1 MNIDELVAAITKST
15 QHRYLYHFTD
25 TSNFPSIGTK
35 GLVSKAQMRKEG
47 WWPDA
52 TGGNQLSW
60 DLDSHRGIDKY
71 VSLCM
76 TKNHP
81 MKYLAQ
87 KDGRLPEPRYL
98 AIEPEILK
106 IPGIRIAFGVA
117 NSNDVEILP
126 VEDAIAKL
134 DVEVLYTRTDWSSA
148 EIQQRLSAAEK
159 LEVLVPDLV
168 PRKLIAGIV

>member
-1 MNIDELVAAITKST
+1 MTIDELVATISKST

-25 TSNFPSIGTK
+25 KSNFPSIGTK
-35 GLVSKAQMRKEG
+35 GLVSKTQMKVEG

-60 DLDSHRGIDKY
+60 SLDELRGIDQY

-87 KDGRLPEPRYL
+87 RDGRLPEPRYL
-98 AIEPEILK
+98 AIEPKALAL
-106 IPGIRIAFGVA
+106 PDVRIAFGVA
-117 NSNDVEILP
+117 NSNGVEILP
-126 VEDAIAKL
+126 IADAIPKL
-134 DVEVLYTRTDWSSA
+134 DTEILYARTDWTSA
-148 EIQQRLSAAEK
+148 EVQQRLAAAEK
-159 LEVLVPDLV
+159 FEVLVPGRV
-168 PRKLIAGIV
+168 PRELIAGIV